1 MIDRKEQLIRE
12 ICTAFESEFNSNQ
25 LQKMREILVVVLN
38 PYDVHI
44 GCNELSTD
52 VKSEDAKAYQM
63 YFVSKKIEGLS
74 EKTLKT
80 YKYTID
86 EFLSFC
92 KKSLNDIT
100 TNDVRY
106 YLAFTQA
113 ETKCTNSYN
122 DTRRRYLNS
131 FFSWLETENLIVRNP
146 VKAIKKIKYEKKV
159 RLPFEP
165 AEVEKMRDA
174 VEDYSETT
182 NFNESKKKLL
192 KKRNIAILEVLLS
205 TGMRVGELA
214 TLKISNLNFAEGTV
228 KVLGKGN
235 KERICYLNDVSKMR
249 LNDYLQER
257 KYESEWVFTN
267 IAQVNRQSE
276 KLHISIRSIEAMVR
290 KLGQIANVNDVHP
303 HRFRRTSATWCIRRG
318 MDIEKVRQML
328 GHEKIETTLLYA
340 ITSEDDLKN
349 SHKKYMN

>member
-1 MIDRKEQLIRE
+1 
-12 ICTAFESEFNSNQ
+12 
-25 LQKMREILVVVLN
+25 
-38 PYDVHI
+38 
-44 GCNELSTD
+44 
-52 VKSEDAKAYQM
+52 
-63 YFVSKKIEGLS
+63 
-74 EKTLKT
+74 
-80 YKYTID
+80 
-86 EFLSFC
+86 
-92 KKSLNDIT
+92 
-100 TNDVRY
+100 
-106 YLAFTQA
+106 
-113 ETKCTNSYN
+113 
-122 DTRRRYLNS
+122 
-131 FFSWLETENLIVRNP
+131 
-146 VKAIKKIKYEKKV
+146 
-159 RLPFEP
+159 
-165 AEVEKMRDA
+165 
-174 VEDYSETT
+174 
-182 NFNESKKKLL
+182 
-192 KKRNIAILEVLLS
+192 
-205 TGMRVGELA
+205 MRVGELA

-276 KLHISIRSIEAMVR
+276 KLHISIHSIEAMVR

-340 ITSEDDLKN
+340 ITSEDDLRN